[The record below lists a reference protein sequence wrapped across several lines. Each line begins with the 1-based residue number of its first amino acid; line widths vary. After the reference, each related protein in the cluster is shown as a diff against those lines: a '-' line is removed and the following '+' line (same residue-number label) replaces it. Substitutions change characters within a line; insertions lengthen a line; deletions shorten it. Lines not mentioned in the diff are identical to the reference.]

1 MSRHAGSVPEE
12 TKTRLLQSAVLEF
25 SEFGFEKASLRRIC
39 SRADVTT
46 GALYF
51 FFQDKEDLFGHVIS
65 PVTDRLLSIMKEHYE
80 RELSSS
86 SFSIAKDESEDFRAA
101 EEVFDL
107 FLIIRLYAV
116 LF

>member
-65 PVTDRLLSIMKEHYE
+65 PVTDRLLSLMKEHYE
-80 RELSSS
+80 RELANSSL
-86 SFSIAKDESEDFRAA
+86 SIARMNQKIF
-101 EEVFDL
+101 VPQKKFL
-107 FLIIRLYAV
+107 ICFLIIRLYAV

>member
-51 FFQDKEDLFGHVIS
+51 FFQDKEDMELDLMPS
-65 PVTDRLLSIMKEHYE
+65 SIQNAVSQY
-80 RELSSS
+80 RS
-86 SFSIAKDESEDFRAA
+86 
-101 EEVFDL
+101 
-107 FLIIRLYAV
+107 LICW
-116 LF
+116 

>member
-46 GALYF
+46 GALYLF
-51 FFQDKEDLFGHVIS
+51 FEGKEDFFGAVIY
-65 PVTDRLLSIMKEHYE
+65 PVTDSHLSLMK
-80 RELSSS
+80 
-86 SFSIAKDESEDFRAA
+86 
-101 EEVFDL
+101 
-107 FLIIRLYAV
+107 
-116 LF
+116 